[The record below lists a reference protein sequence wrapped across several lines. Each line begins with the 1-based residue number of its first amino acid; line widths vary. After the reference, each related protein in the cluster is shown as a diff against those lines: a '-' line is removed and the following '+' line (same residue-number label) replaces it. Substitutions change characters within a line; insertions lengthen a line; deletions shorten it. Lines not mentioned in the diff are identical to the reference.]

1 MVLSISTVK
10 IKPIVE
16 SQSRLLLQISKIL
29 CMPFLA
35 KFIFPS
41 FFSQIIYL
49 SVRTSNGYLL
59 HRRAYTMPQMKIK
72 MEEVRECQPPNS
84 LPKTKTTTME
94 GSEAPPTSAL
104 DTTVRAASPV
114 KPVVSGHTLPRFG
127 GPSITLN
134 PGHKRK
140 APVAAV
146 WSAADKRVKAP
157 NLRGCRATIT
167 TPGLET
173 SKHGPFDDIEWH
185 NSVLEDPEKL
195 RLENSQALVA
205 VYEGILETLAQIDLD
220 LRNLEEMMVDHGYIT
235 EYASKNDDAEGK

>member
-1 MVLSISTVK
+1 
-10 IKPIVE
+10 
-16 SQSRLLLQISKIL
+16 
-29 CMPFLA
+29 
-35 KFIFPS
+35 
-41 FFSQIIYL
+41 
-49 SVRTSNGYLL
+49 
-59 HRRAYTMPQMKIK
+59 MPQMKIN
-72 MEEVRECQPPNS
+72 MEEVRECQPPNA

-104 DTTVRAASPV
+104 DTTVRAVSPV

-140 APVAAV
+140 APAAAV
-146 WSAADKRVKAP
+146 GSAADKRAKKAP
-157 NLRGCRATIT
+157 ILRGRPATIT
-167 TPGLET
+167 TPGLEI
-173 SKHGPFDDIEWH
+173 SKHGPFNDIEWH

-205 VYEGILETLAQIDLD
+205 VYEGILVTLAQMDLD

-235 EYASKNDDAEGK
+235 EYTSKNDDAEGK